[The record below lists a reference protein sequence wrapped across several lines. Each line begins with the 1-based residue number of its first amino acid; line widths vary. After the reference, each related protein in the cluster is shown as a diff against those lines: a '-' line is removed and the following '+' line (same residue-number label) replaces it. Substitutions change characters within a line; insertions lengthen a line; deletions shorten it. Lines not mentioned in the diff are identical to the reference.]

1 VIAGEQEPLARL
13 LEGAR
18 KDRPGTATAFHSP
31 CTLQHGQQV
40 RGAVEALLQAAGY
53 TLRTVANGHM
63 CCGAAGTYSIL
74 EPELAEQLRD
84 LKVTALTAGS
94 PGVIVSANAGCIAH
108 LQAGTSVPVRH
119 WIELIDES
127 LGA

>member
-1 VIAGEQEPLARL
+1 MEWMKKLDMDPTFGDRFLNEGFSGGEKKRNEV
-13 LEGAR
+13 
-18 KDRPGTATAFHSP
+18 
-31 CTLQHGQQV
+31 LQM
-40 RGAVEALLQAAGY
+40 A
-53 TLRTVANGHM
+53 
-63 CCGAAGTYSIL
+63 IL

>member
-1 VIAGEQEPLARL
+1 V
-13 LEGAR
+13 EG
-18 KDRPGTATAFHSP
+18 
-31 CTLQHGQQV
+31 
-40 RGAVEALLQAAGY
+40 LLQAAGF
-53 TLRTVANGHM
+53 TPRPVSNGHM

-84 LKVTALTAGS
+84 LKVESLTAGS

-108 LQAGTSVPVRH
+108 LQAGTAVPVQH
-119 WIELIDES
+119 WIELIDQS